1 MFNRKEFN
9 ERITKEYNDFVN
21 ETLQLDSKE
30 IFEKSFEISF
40 KKTMTT
46 SLTDDYFVEDETAEQ
61 IDDIKSNVLNLLFD
75 LYDDDEGVF
84 ILDDIIQEVIEDF
97 IALSNEIFEE

>member
-9 ERITKEYNDFVN
+9 ERITKEYDEFVN

-61 IDDIKSNVLNLLFD
+61 IDDIKSNVLNLLFE

>member
-61 IDDIKSNVLNLLFD
+61 IDDIKSNVLNLLFE